1 LAQVLSLVRGGPRAG
16 RPRMVDVVLAATAL
30 GASALGPAVLVPL
43 AAAGGYWL
51 SGLGRPGSSPAPPVG
66 AQPAFTCACPPEG
79 WPLWGLVLAFLLGGS
94 CVLCCVGC
102 STAAAGLAWWWRDHA
117 AARRR
122 LEDQAQAPNSLVN
135 RRRLA
140 GYHL

>member
-1 LAQVLSLVRGGPRAG
+1 
-16 RPRMVDVVLAATAL
+16 MVDVVLAATAL

-122 LEDQAQAPNSLVN
+122 LEDQAQAPSSLVN

-140 GYHL
+140 GYQL